1 MEKSRT
7 VKKTRFIPPL
17 KHQLLPHFKGG
28 DNRVFFHSSFV
39 VELWFM
45 YFSNDQSL
53 KFQEK
58 KDKPVGKRAHSEKN
72 TIYLPF
78 KKSMIILNFK
88 GGDNRVFLIVLS

>member
-1 MEKSRT
+1 
-7 VKKTRFIPPL
+7 
-17 KHQLLPHFKGG
+17 
-28 DNRVFFHSSFV
+28 
-39 VELWFM
+39 M

-88 GGDNRVFLIVLS
+88 GGDNRAFLIALS

>member
-1 MEKSRT
+1 
-7 VKKTRFIPPL
+7 
-17 KHQLLPHFKGG
+17 
-28 DNRVFFHSSFV
+28 
-39 VELWFM
+39 M

-78 KKSMIILNFK
+78 KKINDYNPFQRGEKIGFFQENNDTLLKEATQLKNT
-88 GGDNRVFLIVLS
+88 RFLSPLKINDYTPFQRGR